1 MDIFDIES
9 LVSYIEENHYN
20 PIEMLPSF
28 STKKIETIY
37 NKNNKYNGEDVVV
50 TDITL
55 ENSDIRIT
63 LNEGGTWSV
72 DFWNK

>member
-1 MDIFDIES
+1 MDMFDIES
-9 LVSYIEENHYN
+9 LVSYIEQNNYN

-28 STKKIETIY
+28 STKKIETIC
-37 NKNNKYNGEDVVV
+37 NGQDIVV
-50 TDITL
+50 TDIIF

-63 LNEGGTWSV
+63 LKEDGTWSV

>member
-1 MDIFDIES
+1 VDMFDIER
-9 LVSYIEENHYN
+9 LVSYIEQNNYN

-28 STKKIETIY
+28 STKQIETMH
-37 NKNNKYNGEDVVV
+37 NNQDVVV

-63 LNEGGTWSV
+63 LKEDGSWSV